1 MGSKSSTSNPT
12 TTTSQADNRVAVGN
26 DGANIGSFGTYKR
39 NSDNSSAW
47 NSGNTSNS
55 NNTNQTSF
63 DVYDS
68 SSRDYSD
75 HSVKSWSDARD
86 FSNRST
92 NSTSFQVNDSSSR
105 DNSDRRTFTDSRDLS
120 NRSTTSNSFQV
131 NDSSSRDSSDR
142 RTFTD
147 SRDLS
152 SWTDSRDMSSYS
164 YTGTDGGS
172 VQIAQFN
179 AGLLQAVSE
188 NQGDT
193 VRALAQMGARGI
205 TDQAAAAT
213 NLFATGS
220 AEATKAWGHTV
231 DKSSELIDRLL
242 TTAQG
247 TITGAQTVARDAI
260 SSYQPTENKTAGTMQ
275 YALIAAAGI
284 AAIFIL
290 KKA

>member
-12 TTTSQADNRVAVGN
+12 TTTSQTDNRVAVGN

-47 NSGNTSNS
+47 NSGNRSNSGNSSNS
-55 NNTNQTSF
+55 NNTNRTSF
-63 DVYDS
+63 EVTDS
-68 SSRDYSD
+68 SSRDYS
-75 HSVKSWSDARD
+75 
-86 FSNRST
+86 NRST
-92 NSTSFQVNDSSSR
+92 NTSN
-105 DNSDRRTFTDSRDLS
+105 DSRDFS
-120 NRSTTSNSFQV
+120 DRSSSSSSFQV

-142 RTFTD
+142 RTFSD

-152 SWTDSRDMSSYS
+152 SRTDSRDMSTIN

-172 VQIAQFN
+172 VQIAKFN
-179 AGLLQAVSE
+179 SGLLQAVSE

-193 VRALAQMGARGI
+193 VRALAQMGARGV

-220 AEATKAWGHTV
+220 AEAGKAWGHTI

-247 TITGAQTVARDAI
+247 TITGAQTVAHDAI

-275 YALIAAAGI
+275 YALIAAAAI
-284 AAIFIL
+284 AALYIM